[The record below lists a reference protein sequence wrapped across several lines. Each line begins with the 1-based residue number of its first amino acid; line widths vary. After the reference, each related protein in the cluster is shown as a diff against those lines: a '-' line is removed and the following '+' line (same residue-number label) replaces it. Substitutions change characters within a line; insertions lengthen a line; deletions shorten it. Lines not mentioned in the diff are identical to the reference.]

1 LAMNEAVISFT
12 MAGYSFNTDDVTQ
25 LLGIEPTAT
34 INGNTRL
41 GDNNPAISSWELSSD
56 KVVDYDIDI
65 IKMGNNLI
73 KEIEPIKDKLL
84 LAIENYNLVPKITV
98 KLKLS
103 TDKDESIPEIGFG
116 SRAVKFLAS
125 IGAFI
130 DIDAKKH

>member
-1 LAMNEAVISFT
+1 MNEAVISFT

>member
-1 LAMNEAVISFT
+1 MNEAVISFT
-12 MAGYSFNTDDVTQ
+12 MAGYSFNTDDVTH
-25 LLGIEPTAT
+25 LLGIEPTAV

-41 GDNNPAISSWELSSD
+41 GDNSPAISSWKLSSD

-65 IKMGNNLI
+65 IRMTNDLI

-84 LAIENYNLVPKITV
+84 LAIENYNLVPKMTIE
-98 KLKLS
+98 LKLS
-103 TDKDESIPEIGFG
+103 TDEDESIPEIGFG